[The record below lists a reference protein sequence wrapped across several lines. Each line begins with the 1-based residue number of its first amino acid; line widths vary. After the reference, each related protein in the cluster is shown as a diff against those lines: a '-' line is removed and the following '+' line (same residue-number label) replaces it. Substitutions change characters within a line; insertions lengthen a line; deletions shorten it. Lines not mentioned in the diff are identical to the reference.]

1 MRNNDLEQ
9 VIAEA
14 EGWIERLKALRVK
27 HEAPT
32 VRGVPFEDGA
42 PCPNHG
48 NSYCMHCNWPPRK
61 AAPTTGYTAV
71 DMTTAAAQGFRDG
84 QASMGAITEEVE
96 SLMVFYQA
104 KDLFDLIDQQADHV
118 KLLQLRLSP
127 YLNEPNPIA
136 RIREG

>member
-1 MRNNDLEQ
+1 MENNDLDM

-32 VRGVPFEDGA
+32 VRGIPFEDGS

-48 NSYCMHCNWPPRK
+48 NSYCLHCNWPPRK

-84 QASMGAITEEVE
+84 RNDLHEVANDLADLLDE
-96 SLMVFYQA
+96 TIA
-104 KDLFDLIDQQADHV
+104 WIGNKDKAE
-118 KLLQLRLSP
+118 KAERLLA
-127 YLNEPNPIA
+127 NA
-136 RIREG
+136 RVVLLKAVLQVAE

>member
-84 QASMGAITEEVE
+84 VASVEKKPNKDCPHAAPFRYCPSCVE
-96 SLMVFYQA
+96 SPCPVGLGGEVA
-104 KDLFDLIDQQADHV
+104 
-118 KLLQLRLSP
+118 
-127 YLNEPNPIA
+127 E
-136 RIREG
+136 